1 MSKKS
6 AKTSKREAT
15 KKTKTGSTKAKKSR
29 TASKRT
35 TSRTWYVDLSGS
47 NLKGISNTMI
57 GGNLSQWFDV
67 TPTSTFE
74 FSLRRTTS
82 YEKAAELA
90 IRIGPNG
97 LEYRLQSDV
106 AFQKIG

>member
-6 AKTSKREAT
+6 AKTSKAGAT
-15 KKTKTGSTKAKKSR
+15 KKAKTGSTKAKKSR

-35 TSRTWYVDLSGS
+35 TSPTWYVDVFGS
-47 NLKGISNTMI
+47 NLKDISSTMI
-57 GGNLSQWFDV
+57 GASLSQWFDV
-67 TPTSTFE
+67 TPTSTLE

-82 YEKAAELA
+82 SKGEAELA

-97 LEYRLQSDV
+97 LEYRLPSDE